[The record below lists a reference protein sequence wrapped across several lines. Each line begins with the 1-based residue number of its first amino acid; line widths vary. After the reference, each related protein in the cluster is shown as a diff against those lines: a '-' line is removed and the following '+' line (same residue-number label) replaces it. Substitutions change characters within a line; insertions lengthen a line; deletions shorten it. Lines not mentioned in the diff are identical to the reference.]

1 MRHPRRRARHPGLA
15 LIALA
20 LLGHG
25 AVAKPVLDEA
35 EALRVGQA
43 AIGRELGDHTLWDS
57 DGRRLRLADFRGQPL
72 VLNLVYTSCSGL
84 CPTIIQTLD
93 TAVAAAQQT
102 LGADRFGVL
111 TIGFDTRNDTPERMR
126 AFARAQGI
134 ERPGWRFLSGDASTV
149 DALADEVG
157 FVVYPAPQ
165 GFDHMAL
172 TSIIDPEGRV
182 YRQIYGS
189 AFDPPVLVEPLK
201 ELVFGRRSDWTSVD
215 GLINR
220 IRLFCSLYD
229 PRTGSYRF
237 DYAPF
242 IGMAIGLA
250 ALAGVAGFLIRE
262 WRRTGRPQPGA

>member
-1 MRHPRRRARHPGLA
+1 M
-15 LIALA
+15 
-20 LLGHG
+20 
-25 AVAKPVLDEA
+25 
-35 EALRVGQA
+35 
-43 AIGRELGDHTLWDS
+43 
-57 DGRRLRLADFRGQPL
+57 

-126 AFARAQGI
+126 AFARAQHI
-134 ERPGWRFLSGDASTV
+134 DRPGWRFLSGDAGTIE
-149 DALADEVG
+149 ALADEVG

-172 TSIIDPEGRV
+172 TTIVDPEGRV

-189 AFDPPVLVEPLK
+189 AFDPPALVEPLK
-201 ELVFGRRSDWTSVD
+201 ELVLGRRTAWTSLD

-220 IRLFCSLYD
+220 VRLFFTLYD

-237 DYAPF
+237 DYAPSS
-242 IGMAIGLA
+242 A
-250 ALAGVAGFLIRE
+250 
-262 WRRTGRPQPGA
+262 RRSGSPHSPAWPAS

>member
-1 MRHPRRRARHPGLA
+1 MRPSRAGLA

-20 LLGHG
+20 VASQG
-25 AVAKPVLDEA
+25 AAAKPALDEA
-35 EALRVGQA
+35 AAISVGQA
-43 AIGRELGDHTLWDS
+43 AIGRELGDHALWDS
-57 DGRRLRLADFRGQPL
+57 DGRRIRLADFRGRPV

-102 LGADRFGVL
+102 FGVDRFSVL

-134 ERPGWRFLSGDASTV
+134 DRPGWRFLSGDASTV
-149 DALADEVG
+149 EALGDEVG
-157 FVVYPAPQ
+157 FAVYPAAQ

-172 TSIIDPEGRV
+172 TTIVDPEGRV
-182 YRQIYGS
+182 YRQIYGG
-189 AFDPPVLVEPLK
+189 AFDPPALVEPLK
-201 ELVFGRRSDWTSVD
+201 ELVLGRRSAWTSLD

-220 IRLFCSLYD
+220 IRLFCTLYD